1 MSADISELIKQIRF
15 EVEHDAALGLKSS
28 LHDRYRRLLEH
39 IAEQREHIRKQAE
52 DIMTLG
58 KLVYATENETWKDRS
73 ATLEKALAEALEPF
87 AAIAELEDD
96 AGRDD
101 PEDDRIWVVQAFGCQ
116 LAELTIED
124 FRRAAALSN
133 GGRG

>member
-28 LHDRYRRLLEH
+28 LHDRYRRLLEL

-73 ATLEKALAEALEPF
+73 ATLEKALAEAREAL
-87 AAIAELEDD
+87 ADIAEYNSGDD
-96 AGRDD
+96 TTLGALAR
-101 PEDDRIWVVQAFGCQ
+101 
-116 LAELTIED
+116 LAEIR
-124 FRRAAALSN
+124 RRAAALSTSN
-133 GGRG
+133 GGRDG

>member
-73 ATLEKALAEALEPF
+73 ATLEKALAEAREAL
-87 AAIAELEDD
+87 ADIAEYNSGDD
-96 AGRDD
+96 TTLGALAR
-101 PEDDRIWVVQAFGCQ
+101 
-116 LAELTIED
+116 LAEIR
-124 FRRAAALSN
+124 RRAAALSTSN
-133 GGRG
+133 GGRDG

>member
-73 ATLEKALAEALEPF
+73 ATLEKALAEAREALAPF
-87 AAIAELEDD
+87 GRANDIDPSLPDNTWIGVTFEGIFVAHAT
-96 AGRDD
+96 AG
-101 PEDDRIWVVQAFGCQ
+101 
-116 LAELTIED
+116 D
-124 FRRAAALSN
+124 FRRAARLSTSN